1 MDLAALYRSLVLTL
15 AGNPLVSRMAAR
27 AGMRLGAS
35 RFVAGETLDQALAVA
50 RDLNRRSIQVT
61 LDHLGEDVSTEAVAR
76 EMGEA
81 YLALLDGIS
90 CSGVRANVSLKL
102 TQVGLAFDP
111 GLALEIVRAIADR
124 ARARQNFVRIDM
136 EASPYVDAT
145 LEIYFT
151 LRKMGYDN
159 VGTVLQA
166 YLYRTER
173 DLERLDR
180 VGANLRIVKGAYRE
194 PPAVAYPKKCDVDAA
209 FRRIVARRLRA
220 GHYTAVATHDERL
233 LAFVQELAHREGIP
247 RDRFEFQMLYGV
259 RTQRQEE
266 LAREGYRVRC
276 YVPYGQMWYPYFCRR
291 IAERPANAWFVL
303 RNLLRG

>member
-1 MDLAALYRSLVLTL
+1 VDLTPLYRSLVLTL
-15 AGNPLVSRMAAR
+15 AGNSLVARAAAK

-35 RFVAGETLDQALAVA
+35 RFVAGESLDQGLDVA
-50 RDLNRRSIQVT
+50 RDLNRRSILVT
-61 LDHLGEDVSTEAVAR
+61 LDHLGEDVATEPVAR

-81 YLALLDGIS
+81 YLALLDGIFH
-90 CSGVRANVSLKL
+90 SGVNANVSLKL
-102 TQVGLAFDP
+102 TQMGLAFDP
-111 GLALEIVRAIADR
+111 RLALEIVQAIAER

-136 EASPYVDAT
+136 EASPYVDET
-145 LEIYFT
+145 LGIYFA

-159 VGTVLQA
+159 VGTVLQS
-166 YLYRTER
+166 YLYRTEQ

-180 VGANLRIVKGAYRE
+180 IGANLRIVKGAYRE
-194 PPAVAYPKKCDVDAA
+194 PPEVAYPRKRDVDAA

-233 LAFVQELAHREGIP
+233 LEFVQDLAAREGIP
-247 RDRFEFQMLYGV
+247 RDRFELQMLYGV
-259 RTQRQEE
+259 RMQRQEE
-266 LAREGYRVRC
+266 LAREGFRVRC

-303 RNLLRG
+303 RNLLKG